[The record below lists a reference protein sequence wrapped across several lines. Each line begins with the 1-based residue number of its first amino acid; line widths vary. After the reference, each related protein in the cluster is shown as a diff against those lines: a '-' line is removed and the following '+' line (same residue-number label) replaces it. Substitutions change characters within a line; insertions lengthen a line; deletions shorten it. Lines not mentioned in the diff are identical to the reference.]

1 MKTVLITGANQGI
14 GFETAKQLSQA
25 NFQVYLGSRDKEK
38 GLEAIKKLNDLGI
51 TGIEAIT
58 IDIADI
64 NSVRQARQELETKIK
79 SLDIL
84 INNAGTAGDEPH
96 IATCSIDNLRKIFD
110 TNFFGTLQTTQ
121 EFLPL
126 LKKSPKPSIINVSS
140 EVGSLTLLAD
150 PQENS
155 SRSDYHVY
163 GSSKTAIN
171 VLTLMLASELR
182 DEGIFVNSVTPGYTA
197 TELNHYKG
205 TKTVEQGAAPIVK
218 QAIEADLGITG
229 KFLKDGGEAPW

>member
-14 GFETAKQLSQA
+14 GFETAKQLAQA
-25 NFQVYLGSRDKEK
+25 KFNVYLGSRDKEK
-38 GLEAIKKLNDLGI
+38 GLAAVKKLNDLGI
-51 TGIEAIT
+51 TGVEAIT

-64 NSVRQARQELETKIK
+64 NSVRKARQELETKTN
-79 SLDIL
+79 SLDLL

-96 IATCSIDNLRKIFD
+96 ISTCSVDNLRKIFD

-126 LKKSPKPSIINVSS
+126 LKRAPKPSIINVSS

-182 DEGIFVNSVTPGYTA
+182 EAGISVNSVTPGFTA

-205 TKTVEQGAAPIVK
+205 NKTVAQGAAPIVK
-218 QAIEADLGITG
+218 QAKESDQGVTG

>member
-14 GFETAKQLSQA
+14 GFETAKQLAQA
-25 NFQVYLGSRDKEK
+25 DFYVYLGSRDKEK
-38 GLEAIKKLNDLGI
+38 GLQAVKKLNDLGI
-51 TGIEAIT
+51 TGVETIT
-58 IDIADI
+58 IDVADI
-64 NSVRQARQELETKIK
+64 DSVRQARQVLETKVK
-79 SLDIL
+79 SLDLL
-84 INNAGTAGDEPH
+84 INNACIAGDEPH
-96 IATCSIDNLRKIFD
+96 IATCSVDNLRKIFD

-121 EFLPL
+121 QFLPL

-182 DEGIFVNSVTPGYTA
+182 EAGISVNSVTPGFTA
-197 TELNHYKG
+197 TELNHHKG
-205 TKTVEQGAAPIVK
+205 SKTVAQGAGPIVK
-218 QAIEADLGITG
+218 QAKEADRGVTG
-229 KFLKDGGEAPW
+229 KFLKNGGEAPW